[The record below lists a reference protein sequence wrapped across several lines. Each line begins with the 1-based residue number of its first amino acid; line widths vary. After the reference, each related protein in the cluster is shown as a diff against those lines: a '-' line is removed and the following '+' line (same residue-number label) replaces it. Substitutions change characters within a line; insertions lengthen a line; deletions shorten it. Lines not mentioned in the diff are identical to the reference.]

1 MQGAAGN
8 RQVQVAWPFRWGF
21 DASCVF
27 FLLGKELRDLD
38 EMEVG
43 SIRPGAAVMVGSAR
57 GGSRWCKCGPATGRR
72 VGRDCGIFAWK
83 PTWKFRSRE
92 GWWLG
97 VSCYL
102 GSLQRHLLF
111 LHGVDGLPRENG
123 EGGSVKIWTDGPR
136 NVSK

>member
-38 EMEVG
+38 EMEEG

-92 GWWLG
+92 CW
-97 VSCYL
+97 
-102 GSLQRHLLF
+102 
-111 LHGVDGLPRENG
+111 
-123 EGGSVKIWTDGPR
+123 
-136 NVSK
+136 